1 MSSIILALIR
11 PGKER
16 DTRRIA
22 VKKVFSA
29 DRSDFALCK
38 KPGDWN
44 RSHAILHHHAVMVG
58 MAEEPFAAAA
68 AAKQER
74 PQRRMPMLG
83 AIRCEKNVQVV
94 AGRFG
99 VPKLKLNGLAF
110 LHDIPDCD
118 GSCLLVR
125 AHEVAHQKISA
136 LKPAAMFIDGD
147 ADVQCAMSIPAV
159 APQMTWPWYSYT

>member
-1 MSSIILALIR
+1 MAMSSIILALIR
-11 PGKER
+11 PGEER

-22 VKKVFSA
+22 VKKVFPA
-29 DRSDFALCK
+29 DRPDFALCK

-44 RSHAILHHHAVMVG
+44 RSHAFLHHHAVMVG

-83 AIRCEKNVQVV
+83 AIRCEKHVQVI

-99 VPKLKLNGLAF
+99 VPKLKLNRLAF
-110 LHDIPDCD
+110 LHEIPDRD
-118 GSCLLVR
+118 GSRLLVG

-136 LKPAAMFIDGD
+136 LKPAAVFIDGD
-147 ADVQCAMSIPAV
+147 ADVQYAMSIPA
-159 APQMTWPWYSYT
+159 AAALQ